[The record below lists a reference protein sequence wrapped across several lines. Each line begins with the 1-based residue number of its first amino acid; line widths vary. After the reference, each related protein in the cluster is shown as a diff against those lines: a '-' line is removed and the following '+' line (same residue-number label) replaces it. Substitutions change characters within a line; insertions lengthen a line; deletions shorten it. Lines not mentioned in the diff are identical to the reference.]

1 MFALVGYAFALPITF
16 ACTAYA
22 DYVFRGE
29 VAEEITGGGYG

>member
-16 ACTAYA
+16 ACTVYA

>member
-29 VAEEITGGGYG
+29 VAEEITGCGYG